1 MQRHNS
7 TSLKYPTTSR
17 THYSRCIEHNQFIHC
32 NDKGIPFIEAQVLD
46 CTLSDVLNNHIP
58 SELNKFMPFELE
70 DITNLLPFRVQ
81 LNIFQCGGFAIGQ
94 CISYKIVD
102 GLLYFMFGKIWVAIA
117 RGDKANVNPLEFI
130 SSTLFPPKDF
140 NIAYDGG
147 VGITKDMVIKR
158 FVFDAF
164 QVENLQERYAHN
176 IYLKKGPTRVETLC
190 MESVCEGYKGLY
202 QE

>member
-1 MQRHNS
+1 
-7 TSLKYPTTSR
+7 
-17 THYSRCIEHNQFIHC
+17 
-32 NDKGIPFIEAQVLD
+32 
-46 CTLSDVLNNHIP
+46 
-58 SELNKFMPFELE
+58 MPFELE

-81 LNIFQCGGFAIGQ
+81 LNIFQCGGFGIGQ

-102 GLLYFMFGKIWVAIA
+102 GLLYFMFSKIWVAIA
-117 RGDKANVNPLEFI
+117 CGDKANVNPLEFI